1 MAKVD
6 SKLRTFPQ
14 IKEKNEKVQCAV
26 LLHEAGKEARAVFNT
41 FDFDKE
47 GDQHKGDIVKDKFK
61 KYCEPRNNLTF
72 IGHQFFKRSQGPTET
87 IDAFATDLKNKRKHC
102 EYI

>member
-6 SKLRTFPQ
+6 SKLRTFSQ
-14 IKEKNEKVQCAV
+14 INEKNEKVRCAA
-26 LLHEAGKEARAVFNT
+26 LLQEAGEEARAALNA

-47 GDQHKGDIVKDKFK
+47 GDQHKVDIVKNKFK

-72 IGHQFFKRSQGPTET
+72 IGYQFFKRSQGPTET
-87 IDAFATDLKNKRKHC
+87 IDAFATDLKTKAKHG